1 MAFLAADLHL
11 CRGHMG
17 GDHFD
22 NIRCLILHLAF
33 RKYRCIVFCR
43 IYNDAAPGGDCFQ
56 TILPCLAGGTVSLR
70 NGNAVLIQDI
80 MQWFFEDRIVR
91 HLLFAFDK
99 KRPGEI

>member
-11 CRGHMG
+11 CRRHMG
-17 GDHFD
+17 GNYFN

-33 RKYRCIVFCR
+33 GKYRCIVFRR
-43 IYNDAAPGGDCFQ
+43 IYNNAAPGGNCFQ
-56 TILPCLAGGTVSLR
+56 TILPCLAGGTVPLR

-80 MQWFFEDRIVR
+80 MQRLPEDRIVR
-91 HLLFAFDK
+91 HLLFAFNK